1 MSEARYEDWHLLDLS
16 PGAELPE
23 VNQALHYR
31 RALYRPG
38 NLATYNLLEEDERVQ
53 MLDRINEAYRRITGN
68 EPPPNRGPQPASA
81 VSETHTKAPT
91 GPPPDPRTEPGAF
104 LSHHRRAKGLTLE
117 HLAVETKIR
126 AILLEQIESEA
137 IDDLPAAVFVR
148 GHVLQYARALGLPD
162 PNEIAARYLAKV
174 KVD

>member
-1 MSEARYEDWHLLDLS
+1 MSQARYEDWLLLDLS

-23 VNQALHYR
+23 VKQALRYR
-31 RALYRPG
+31 RALYQPG
-38 NLATYNLLEEDERVQ
+38 ALATYNLLEEDERVR
-53 MLDRINEAYRRITGN
+53 MLDRIDEAYRRITGN
-68 EPPPNRGPQPASA
+68 EPPPSRGPQHSLTMREANT
-81 VSETHTKAPT
+81 EAPT

-117 HLAVETKIR
+117 QLAAETKIR
-126 AILLEQIESEA
+126 AILLQQLETEA
-137 IDDLPAAVFVR
+137 VDDLPAAVFVR
-148 GHVLQYARALGLPD
+148 GQVLQYARALGLPD